1 MNLSTFSIVARCKR
15 TGMFGVAVST
25 RVPAV
30 GMLCPFAQAGVG
42 AIATQARVNPYLGID
57 GLKLLAQGWS
67 AQSAL
72 DKLLIDDPLRAA
84 RQLAIVDTQ
93 GRVAAYTGPQCN
105 EWAGHHCGDGYS
117 VQGNILVGKE
127 TIEAMAQAFE
137 ANEGDE
143 LPERLLKALEAGQAA
158 GGDRRGRQ
166 SAALKVLDTE
176 EYPYVDLRVDEHPD
190 PVAELRRV
198 FAVASQSLLPY
209 IKIGGLPTRAN
220 PAGIADDEE
229 ITRRLKAIGVERTWP
244 TSIKGDK

>member
-1 MNLSTFSIVARCKR
+1 MYLSTFSIVARCRR

-30 GMLCPFAQAGVG
+30 GMLCPFVQAGVG

-57 GLKLLAQGWS
+57 GLKLLAQDWS
-67 AQSAL
+67 AQSTL
-72 DKLLIDDPLRAA
+72 DKLLIDDPMREG
-84 RQLAIVDTQ
+84 RQLAIVDNH

-105 EWAGHHCGDGYS
+105 KWAGHYCGDGYS

-127 TIEAMAQAFE
+127 TIDAMAQAFDV
-137 ANEGDE
+137 NEPDE
-143 LPERLLKALEAGQAA
+143 LPERLLKSLEAGQAA

-166 SAALKVLDTE
+166 SAVLKVFDKE
-176 EYPYVDLRVDEHPD
+176 EYAYVDLRVDEHPD

-198 FAVASQSLLPY
+198 FTVASQSLLPY

-220 PAGIADDEE
+220 PSGISDEEE
-229 ITRRLKAIGVERTWP
+229 ITRRLKAIGVERTFP
-244 TSIKGDK
+244 APLKQSD